1 MTTIL
6 LELSSLF
13 QSTLPNGSD
22 PGYMIIRCWGEVFQS
37 TLPNGSDGYTDIND
51 LGQKISI
58 HAPKRERPHVFNT
71 YCDALIISIHAP
83 KRERRQLCI
92 LIANYR
98 KFQSTLPNGSDIIC
112 LINNHGQQISIHAP
126 KRERPLF
133 PRKTTLTSKFQS
145 TLPNGS
151 DGKTAAG
158 IGIRS
163 DISIHAPKWERHGS
177 GPPVE

>member
-58 HAPKRERPHVFNT
+58 HAPKRERPHVW
-71 YCDALIISIHAP
+71 SIPTAM
-83 KRERRQLCI
+83 
-92 LIANYR
+92 
-98 KFQSTLPNGSDIIC
+98 
-112 LINNHGQQISIHAP
+112 
-126 KRERPLF
+126 PL
-133 PRKTTLTSKFQS
+133 SFQS

-151 DGKTAAG
+151 DG
-158 IGIRS
+158 S
-163 DISIHAPKWERHGS
+163 Y
-177 GPPVE
+177 VF

>member
-1 MTTIL
+1 MNKSDISIHAPKRERRPASPAFT
-6 LELSSLF
+6 SSTLF

-83 KRERRQLCI
+83 KRERH
-92 LIANYR
+92 Y
-98 KFQSTLPNGSDIIC
+98 LPD
-112 LINNHGQQISIHAP
+112 Q
-126 KRERPLF
+126 
-133 PRKTTLTSKFQS
+133 
-145 TLPNGS
+145 
-151 DGKTAAG
+151 
-158 IGIRS
+158 
-163 DISIHAPKWERHGS
+163 
-177 GPPVE
+177 